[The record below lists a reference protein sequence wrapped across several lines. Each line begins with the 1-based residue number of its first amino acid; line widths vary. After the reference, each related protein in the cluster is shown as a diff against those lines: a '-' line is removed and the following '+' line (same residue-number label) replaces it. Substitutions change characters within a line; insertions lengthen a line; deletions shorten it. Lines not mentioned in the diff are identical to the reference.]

1 MVGSGRQHWQAE
13 AETQW
18 VNRDGAE
25 WDEAR
30 TDGPHALSVRRTL
43 PLLAPSTIL
52 AQSVLAHVVR
62 RRLALA
68 VLAVI
73 GAVVALEP
81 SVVVVMA
88 LRLLALTARGEVVDE
103 AVVRVEE
110 GALAECLEADDVYAD
125 AVGVVCGR
133 GREVVQLVG
142 MRRVG
147 RVMVVGSGPGV
158 VLLTRGEK
166 GGVNGVVLLVAH
178 LSDKILGRVQVQV
191 ADRSNLLLQ
200 EEEDWNQQSDSNQ
213 PPILN
218 SLSPLA
224 HLSLFDSSLSLF
236 SACSLTLP
244 RMQTVYSSLDA
255 LEALATDSKSGKTLQ
270 QELSR
275 LHAVLATAP
284 SGPQARQELKQ
295 AKHSVDQVR
304 VFFCFVMLLSLAH
317 LHHLFPQTGHKGL
330 PQGHHPARISHRQG
344 TPSSTP
350 SLCSCTPSRHRPE

>member
-1 MVGSGRQHWQAE
+1 M
-13 AETQW
+13 
-18 VNRDGAE
+18 E

-30 TDGPHALSVRRTL
+30 TDGPHSLSIRRTL

-68 VLAVI
+68 VLAVV

-142 MRRVG
+142 VGRVG
-147 RVMVVGSGPGV
+147 RVEVVGSGPGV
-158 VLLTRGEK
+158 VLLTRGEE
-166 GGVNGVVLLVAH
+166 GGVDGVVLLVAH

-191 ADRSNLLLQ
+191 AERSNLLLQ
-200 EEEDWNQQSDSNQ
+200 EEEDWNQQSDPNQ

-224 HLSLFDSSLSLF
+224 HLSLSFIPPFRSS
-236 SACSLTLP
+236 P
-244 RMQTVYSSLDA
+244 P
-255 LEALATDSKSGKTLQ
+255 
-270 QELSR
+270 
-275 LHAVLATAP
+275 AP
-284 SGPQARQELKQ
+284 
-295 AKHSVDQVR
+295 
-304 VFFCFVMLLSLAH
+304 
-317 LHHLFPQTGHKGL
+317 
-330 PQGHHPARISHRQG
+330 
-344 TPSSTP
+344 
-350 SLCSCTPSRHRPE
+350 